1 MKSAVSL
8 VRQAKKSSAGAPIS
22 PACMDI
28 VKEKSYL
35 QEGWVIANHILVS
48 FHVAFIS
55 SVLAIP
61 DEAATRE
68 AVLRFIFMSPETI
81 ISAIFTYT
89 VFHCAIAFHEMGHF
103 LEAAR
108 LRALSDSI
116 QDSIE
121 ARLVGSFAARLPY
134 LLHLFIRTPYGHATG
149 IKREGLNYYPDA
161 PYNLAVAAAGPRAS
175 LKVARLA
182 LPVGLILLAIGLL
195 QDVTFVLNLGRVLL
209 GLGMVTGLD
218 FLLADPGKYREFR
231 NREKRA
237 NEAAAALPDSESWAG
252 MAAAAKCRIV
262 ERSMQIASHP
272 HIGIIRA
279 PWQFR
284 NCGMGGRHTEKE
296 YPESNISMQE
306 AMFLILGAVDSQEA
320 QEMTVRLQNRL
331 KEILEKAEGCRV
343 MGIGLEGG
351 LAPYVDRGEYEL
363 PELRLWVM
371 MKQTIKE
378 CGYRPGVDVAIALDP
393 ALSELEIAYRKEFD
407 MPDSVGMYLFWRDHA
422 KKVMDRDAVLAIYE
436 TAIVDLNIPILSIED
451 GFSEDDLEG
460 WHKLLDKLGDRVLVI
475 GDDLVTTND
484 RTIEMATEK
493 KLINSVLVKANQIGS
508 LYETLL
514 AVLVTLGKDLNLIV
528 SHRSKSPNDDM
539 EAHIALATNAL
550 GLKAGGGA
558 NTERLVK
565 YQAVTTQMERV
576 LEADVREPERPE
588 FAIVER
594 LRAREEPT
602 NAGIPTVGVDVRLAL
617 PGGNPESRV
626 RLSFHGATP
635 LGTSSGTGEA
645 VHLVDSVFERAEY
658 VEAVE
663 RHAQLVK
670 EIEPGVFAFGAKVSR
685 TQIESTQDKA
695 LLALFKRSQRYE
707 GKGCLNA
714 VDHVHEFAA
723 PLFEEE
729 NIANWSLFDIDR
741 ALLKLELSTA
751 RRRGKLTDDASQQT
765 EIQVMQ
771 RKQNLGMNAILST
784 SLALARGIAHVRGQE
799 LYEFLREEMLVIIE
813 RLAGKH
819 GIAIQG
825 SLFDDYLTAL
835 REVNTKLESQGLPLY
850 DALRKVTGIYHP
862 VDEQTTVTA
871 PFIPSAVAVVDE
883 DMSFS
888 AQEQAHITKLNR
900 TLVDAYLRDTNN
912 DGEGNNSK
920 ITLRCYLETMTF
932 LGHRYR
938 MFEIAN
944 HRIFKAKDTLIVPYD
959 AHGNLSIYAL
969 QKDSEQLVRQLQLP
983 HGTLVTDALITD
995 LAGLQGDVI
1004 DLEREIYHL
1013 HIDDMPTIQVARL
1026 RDLARLLRRLNSCGS
1041 RHEAVYLLRFL
1052 VARLC
1057 SSSYRGMPGA
1067 KNLKPE
1073 ITRVRLELAEFMNG
1087 PFAERLRLPTSILVR
1102 SISGLVSQ
1110 PKLIDEVWQ
1119 DTIDLAEVF
1128 VRGSTITN
1136 EIRRSTHHAMGKH
1149 TLKLA
1154 RAYQQWLDTGT
1165 ADFPDP
1171 DREIPGPTDEAAR
1184 SNTEISD
1191 LVKRIVSNLEQLLG
1205 SSQIARRL
1213 SEWRDTYK
1221 NELVAC
1227 ESGNSLEEEL
1237 ESLVI
1242 KGIQASNPWVY
1253 QHRLRSLA
1261 SKLRDGSW
1269 SVEASEAF
1277 KTSLETLQKNLPG
1290 NADYPARKVEAE
1302 IRKAVTEFCT
1312 CIRRDHQVPLFSALD
1327 ELLELYQ
1334 GKEQFGAFERSCSL
1348 RRELTTLAGN
1358 GIFSTQRYLLH
1369 QLDCILEELGFF
1381 ALRHVASDYQ
1391 EHGLV
1396 LEECLNIVH
1405 LCAGNL
1411 DRDGLFSRELWDL
1424 SAMLVN
1430 AARRPSELLDVLEQI
1445 QRNYHRLVHR
1455 VSNAYE
1461 VMAEHLGYGPN
1472 EMRAVLANFQRT
1484 MHDLNSLVHF
1494 SDLARGF
1501 LSESGRVIEQTTL
1514 GGAGEDPWDFVHLSH
1529 RKDINYR
1536 VENRQ
1541 AASLQARY
1549 GGKGSGL
1556 IYIAYLGIPTRDGF
1570 IIPTVLPRLEL
1581 HNKEQ
1586 QRFER
1591 EVLKHVRLMEKD
1603 IACKEG
1609 SPARLGDPEAPL
1621 LLAVRGGSVF
1631 SMPGMLT
1638 TMVFVGMTETIA
1650 EALAR
1655 DDEWYAWDAYR
1666 RFLVSYASAVWNLD
1680 LEALDLIENI
1690 KRRLGVSLKTDL
1702 PGAAMREVVEASKE
1716 AIREAGYADQLKLIL
1731 NDAELQL
1738 QTAIAAVHA
1747 SWDSDRARQYRE
1759 IKHLSQGWNTAVTV
1773 QQMAS
1778 GNRTNRQK
1786 LQVGI
1791 DETSISLTGVIP
1803 NTRMQATGFREFT
1816 GDVKFSACGDDLVGG
1831 TTAAKSFE
1839 PVQRLHSLAPML
1851 ERKLNHVSA
1860 RLRRF
1865 LGSDAEIEF
1874 TVDRGVL
1881 SVLQARSAQMDL
1893 YANPRTFKDPGLP
1906 SGQGIGISGGAFR
1919 GLVAFN
1925 LKDVKRLTEIL
1936 DGKAGEADG
1945 VLLLLEN
1952 PTPDE
1957 IPLILKVDGLLAS
1970 RGGSTSHAAVCIHG
1984 IEDKPYSAVLGVPE
1998 LRVSADK
2005 AIFTKANGK
2014 PGHTVHAGDV
2024 VSIHGQ
2030 TGEVFVGSRQVLS
2043 IELDETTT
2051 TDQTKSASD
2060 STPGSDSNAHEVV

>member
-1 MKSAVSL
+1 MKNAASL
-8 VRQAKKSSAGAPIS
+8 VRQVKEPSAGAPTGTS
-22 PACMDI
+22 PMGPI
-28 VKEKSYL
+28 KPGSHL

-61 DEAATRE
+61 DTATTKE
-68 AVLRFIFMSPETI
+68 AVLHFIFLSPETL
-81 ISAIFTYT
+81 ISALFTYA
-89 VFHCAIAFHEMGHF
+89 VFHSAIALHELGHF
-103 LEAAR
+103 LEATR

-116 QDSIE
+116 QDSVE
-121 ARLVGSFAARLPY
+121 ARLAGSLSARVFY
-134 LLHLFIRTPYGHATG
+134 LLGLFIRIPFGRATG

-175 LKVARLA
+175 LRVARVA
-182 LPVGLILLAIGLL
+182 LPIGLILLAVGLL
-195 QDVTFVLNLGRVLL
+195 QDVSLVLNLGRLLL
-209 GLGMVTGLD
+209 GLGVVTGLD

-231 NREKRA
+231 RRETRA
-237 NEAAAALPDSESWAG
+237 SEAAAALPEATSWAG
-252 MAAAAKCRIV
+252 MAPAAMRRIV
-262 ERSMQIASHP
+262 ERSMQEATHP
-272 HIGIIRA
+272 RLGTVRA

-351 LAPYVDRGEYEL
+351 LAPYIDRGEYEI

-371 MKQTIKE
+371 MKQTIEE
-378 CGYRPGVDVAIALDP
+378 CGFRPGVDVAIALDP
-393 ALSELEIAYRKEFD
+393 ALSELEIAYREEFD
-407 MPDSVGMYLFWRDHA
+407 MPDSIGMYLFWRDHA
-422 KKVMDRDAVLAIYE
+422 NKVMDRDAVLAIYE
-436 TAIVDLNIPILSIED
+436 QAIFEYDIPILSIED

-484 RTIEMATEK
+484 RTIEMAAAK
-493 KLINSVLVKANQIGS
+493 GLINSVLVKANQIGS

-576 LEADVREPERPE
+576 MEADVGEPDLPE

-617 PGGNPESRV
+617 PGAKPESRV

-645 VHLVDSVFERAEY
+645 VHLVDAVFERAEY
-658 VEAVE
+658 LEAVE
-663 RHAQLVK
+663 RHSAMLK
-670 EIEPGVFAFGAKVSR
+670 EVEPGVFAFTSKVSR
-685 TQIESTQDKA
+685 SQVENTGDKA
-695 LLALFKRSQRYE
+695 LLTLFNRTLRYE

-723 PLFEEE
+723 PVFEGE
-729 NIANWSLFDIDR
+729 NVADWSLFDIDR
-741 ALLKLELSTA
+741 TLLELELATA
-751 RRRGKLTDDASQQT
+751 RRRGKLAGDADEEN
-765 EIQVMQ
+765 EIHVMQ
-771 RKQNLGMNAILST
+771 RKQNLGMNAILSI
-784 SLALARGIAHVRGQE
+784 SLAMARGVAHVRGQE
-799 LYEFLREEMLVIIE
+799 LYEFLREEMLVIIQN
-813 RLAGKH
+813 LANEH
-819 GIAIQG
+819 GVAIEG
-825 SLFDDYLTAL
+825 SRYEDYLAAL
-835 REVNTKLESQGLPLY
+835 REVNTRLEAQDLPLY
-850 DALRKVTGIYHP
+850 QALRKVTGIYHP
-862 VDEQTTVTA
+862 SGETT
-871 PFIPSAVAVVDE
+871 AVAAPYVPEVTTTADKE
-883 DMSFS
+883 ESFS
-888 AQEQAHITKLNR
+888 VLEQEHISSLNR
-900 TLVDAYLRDTNN
+900 ALVNAYLTNG
-912 DGEGNNSK
+912 GEDK
-920 ITLRCYLETMTF
+920 RKTTLRCYLKTMTF
-932 LGHRYR
+932 LGQRYR
-938 MFEIAN
+938 MFEIIN
-944 HRIFKAKDTLIVPYD
+944 QRIFYVQKGKEKATLIVPYD
-959 AHGNLSIYAL
+959 AHGKLSIYAL
-969 QKDSEQLVRQLQLP
+969 RDDSEKLIKQLRLP
-983 HGTLVTDALITD
+983 HGTLVTDALIAELT
-995 LAGLQGDVI
+995 GFKGDVI

-1026 RDLARLLRRLNSCGS
+1026 RDLASVLRRLNDCGS

-1067 KNLKPE
+1067 KNLKSE

-1128 VRGSTITN
+1128 VRGSAITN

-1154 RAYQQWLDTGT
+1154 RAYLQWLQTGE
-1165 ADFPDP
+1165 AEFPDP
-1171 DREIPGPTDEAAR
+1171 EREMPGAADEAAR
-1184 SNTEISD
+1184 SNEKVSK
-1191 LVKRIVSNLEQLLG
+1191 LVKRIVSDLEQLLG

-1213 SEWRDTYK
+1213 NEWRDTYAH
-1221 NELVAC
+1221 ELMRC
-1227 ESGNSLEEEL
+1227 ESSNTLEEEL
-1237 ESLVI
+1237 ASLVS
-1242 KGIQASNPWVY
+1242 KGIQANNQWVY
-1253 QHRLRSLA
+1253 QHRLRSFV
-1261 SKLRDGSW
+1261 SKLRDGAW
-1269 SVEASEAF
+1269 TVEAREPFEA
-1277 KTSLETLQKNLPG
+1277 SLKLLQDSLPG
-1290 NADYPARKVEAE
+1290 EPDFPTDKIENAARAAVNTFCER
-1302 IRKAVTEFCT
+1302 IRH
-1312 CIRRDHQVPLFSALD
+1312 DHQDALFTALD
-1327 ELLELYQ
+1327 ELLGFYT
-1334 GKEQFGAFERSCSL
+1334 GGVQFDAFERSCSL
-1348 RRELTTLAGN
+1348 RRELETLAGN
-1358 GIFSTQRYLLH
+1358 GIFTTQRYLLH

-1381 ALRHVASDYQ
+1381 ALRHVASGYQ
-1391 EHGLV
+1391 EHGVALQ
-1396 LEECLNIVH
+1396 ECLRIVH

-1411 DRDGLFSRELWDL
+1411 ERDGLFSRELWDL

-1430 AARRPSELLDVLEQI
+1430 PARRPSELLDVLEQI
-1445 QRNYHRLVHR
+1445 HRNYHRLVHR

-1461 VMAEHLGYGPN
+1461 VMAEHLGYGAD

-1494 SDLARGF
+1494 SDLARTN
-1501 LSESGRVIEQTTL
+1501 LAESDRDSDQAGS

-1529 RKDINYR
+1529 AKDIKQR

-1541 AASLQARY
+1541 SVSLQARY

-1556 IYIAYLGIPTRDGF
+1556 IYIAYLGIPTRDAF
-1570 IIPTVLPRLEL
+1570 IIPTVLSRMDLQ
-1581 HNKEQ
+1581 NREQ
-1586 QRFER
+1586 QRFE
-1591 EVLKHVRLMEKD
+1591 LKVMQHVRMLEND
-1603 IACKEG
+1603 IEQNEG
-1609 SPARLGDPEAPL
+1609 TSLRLGDPEAPL

-1631 SMPGMLT
+1631 SMPGMLA
-1638 TMVFVGMTETIA
+1638 TMVFIGMTEAVT
-1650 EALAR
+1650 EALAV

-1666 RFLVSYASAVWNLD
+1666 RFLVSFAAAVWNLD
-1680 LEALDLIENI
+1680 LEALDLIEKA
-1690 KRRLGVSLKTDL
+1690 KRRHAVVLKTDL
-1702 PGAAMREVVEASKE
+1702 PGIAMREVVEASKD
-1716 AIREAGYADQLKLIL
+1716 AIREAGHAQQLESIL
-1731 NDAELQL
+1731 NNADLQL
-1738 QTAIAAVHA
+1738 HTALRAVHA
-1747 SWDSDRARQYRE
+1747 SWDGDRARQYRA
-1759 IKHLSQGWNTAVTV
+1759 IKHLSEGWHTAAIV

-1778 GNRTNRQK
+1778 GNRTNRQE
-1786 LQVGI
+1786 LQAGI
-1791 DETSISLTGVIP
+1791 DEMRISLTGVIP

-1839 PVQRLHSLAPML
+1839 PVQRLHTLAPML

-1881 SVLQARSAQMDL
+1881 SVLQARSAQMNL
-1893 YANPRTFKDPGLP
+1893 QYSPRTFNEPGTP
-1906 SGQGIGISGGAFR
+1906 SGRGIGISGGAFR

-1925 LKDVKRLTEIL
+1925 AADVERITADMDQLEL
-1936 DGKAGEADG
+1936 DGQTSDADG
-1945 VLLLLEN
+1945 VLLVLEN
-1952 PTPDE
+1952 PVPDE
-1957 IPLILKVDGLLAS
+1957 IPLILSVSGLLAA
-1970 RGGSTSHAAVCIHG
+1970 RGGSTSHAAVCVHG

-1998 LRVSADK
+1998 LRVSKGK
-2005 AIFTKANGK
+2005 ATLMGANGE
-2014 PGHTVHAGDV
+2014 PGHTVHAGDIL
-2024 VSIHGQ
+2024 SIHGQ
-2030 TGEVFVGSRQVLS
+2030 TGEVFFGSRQILS
-2043 IELDETTT
+2043 VEEDKAAT
-2051 TDQTKSASD
+2051 
-2060 STPGSDSNAHEVV
+2060 H